1 MLNTVRS
8 KWYELKQV
16 IKFHQ
21 NWRGVDFSDM
31 KSLVIFLGNPR
42 SGTTLVRSII
52 SAHPNAIIS
61 NELHLVKQLQT
72 GLSWNHAVK
81 KICNNASTNSGSL
94 LISATVPADLLSP
107 IIKICSFFAVSL
119 I

>member
-81 KICNNASTNSGSL
+81 KICIA
-94 LISATVPADLLSP
+94 
-107 IIKICSFFAVSL
+107 
-119 I
+119 